1 MSNHIFNGQMD
12 AKNRFLYFVLIKLV
26 FNMLGCA
33 SKCSIVI
40 GAHGVLEPLG
50 GVKHLLL
57 LSTKRYNK

>member
-1 MSNHIFNGQMD
+1 MLKWMQKTVFCIEFI
-12 AKNRFLYFVLIKLV
+12 LIKFV

-50 GVKHLLL
+50 GIKHLLL